1 MKKIVSL
8 FIFLLLL
15 VGCSLSNSPTSKVEE
30 LLNKYQ
36 TLDSDIKSGI
46 DDVLKEENLND
57 SQKERYRKVI
67 EKQYRN
73 LAYEI
78 KDERIDGDTATITVE
93 IEVIDYKKLNSLASG
108 LWSRNLPIEADR
120 GNIYTVDGEAIA
132 SNLTTTSL
140 VFIPNQ
146 IKNKDLVA
154 EKISEILDVPKSKI
168 EEHLYKKSMME
179 KVHPE
184 GRRLSYEIADKIE
197 NLHFDGV
204 YLLKE
209 SKRYYPHNEMLS
221 HVLGYVGI
229 DNQGLSGLE
238 LEYDDILTGE
248 YGSIQ
253 YFSDA
258 KGNNLER
265 NSVYVEPEDGLD
277 IYLTVDY
284 GIQSSIERELDNVVL
299 RYNPDG
305 AWAIAMDPNTGEI
318 LGMSSRPNFNPN
330 SYKDYDTET
339 INRNMAIWAS
349 YEPGSTFKILTLS
362 AAVNEGKVDLLKDTF
377 YDGGSVNVDG
387 ARIKCWKHGGHGSQ
401 TFLEVVQNSCNPGFV
416 ELGNRL
422 GKETLFDYINKFGYG
437 KKTGIDLN
445 GEATGILFS
454 LDKVGPVELA
464 TTAFGQGVSVTA
476 LQQVVAVSAAI
487 NGGTLYKP
495 YIVKRVA
502 YHENGQIIKEVKPTI
517 VRDNIVTKDTSEKV
531 RMTLE
536 SVVSLGTG
544 RNAYIDGYRV
554 GGKTGTAQKVNN
566 GIYMQGNYIVSFI
579 GFLPANDPKI
589 VVYLAIDNP
598 KGVTQYG
605 GTVSAPIVKN
615 IMEDAIT
622 SLNIEKQD
630 GGTEKKYQWY
640 DKKYY
645 NVPNVVG
652 KSKKEATSMLKSFS
666 VEYSGSGD
674 VVVSQSPDSD
684 SRIAEGEKVR
694 LYLG

>member
-1 MKKIVSL
+1 MFNKGIHKRIKIVLLIIL
-8 FIFLLLL
+8 FIFAIIIA
-15 VGCSLSNSPTSKVEE
+15 KVF
-30 LLNKYQ
+30 Y
-36 TLDSDIKSGI
+36 
-46 DDVLKEENLND
+46 
-57 SQKERYRKVI
+57 
-67 EKQYRN
+67 
-73 LAYEI
+73 
-78 KDERIDGDTATITVE
+78 

-179 KVHPE
+179 RVHPE

-362 AAVNEGKVDLLKDTF
+362 AAVNEGKVDLIKDTF

>member
-1 MKKIVSL
+1 MFSKGIHKRIKIV
-8 FIFLLLL
+8 LL
-15 VGCSLSNSPTSKVEE
+15 VVIFVFVVITFKVF
-30 LLNKYQ
+30 Y
-36 TLDSDIKSGI
+36 
-46 DDVLKEENLND
+46 
-57 SQKERYRKVI
+57 
-67 EKQYRN
+67 
-73 LAYEI
+73 
-78 KDERIDGDTATITVE
+78 
-93 IEVIDYKKLNSLASG
+93 IEVIDYNKLNSLASN

-120 GNIYTVDGEAIA
+120 GKIYTVDGEIIA
-132 SNLTTTSL
+132 GNLTTVSL
-140 VFIPNQ
+140 VFVPNQ
-146 IKNKDLVA
+146 IKDKDLVA
-154 EKISEILDVPKSKI
+154 TKISEILEVDKSVI

-179 KVHPE
+179 RVHPE

-197 NLHFDGV
+197 AFKFEGV

-209 SKRYYPHNEMLS
+209 SKRYYPHDEMLS

-238 LEYDDILTGE
+238 LEYDDLLTGE

-265 NSVYVEPEDGLD
+265 SSVYVEPEDGLD
-277 IYLTVDY
+277 IYLTVNYDV
-284 GIQSSIERELDNVVL
+284 QASIERELDNAVL
-299 RYNPDG
+299 KYNPDG
-305 AWAIAMDPNTGEI
+305 AWAIAMNPNTGEI

-330 SYKDYDTET
+330 SYQDYDIET

-362 AAVNEGKVDLLKDTF
+362 AAVNEGVVNLENDMF
-377 YDGGSVNVDG
+377 FDGGSVNVDG
-387 ARIKCWKHGGHGSQ
+387 ARIKCWKAGGHGSQ

-416 ELGNRL
+416 ELGRRL
-422 GKETLFDYINKFGYG
+422 GTKTLFDYIYKFGYG

-445 GEATGILFS
+445 GEATGILFN
-454 LDKVGPVELA
+454 LDRVGPVELA
-464 TTAFGQGVSVTA
+464 TTSFGQGVSVTA
-476 LQQVVAVSAAI
+476 LQQVAAVSAAI

-495 YIVKRVA
+495 YIVKSVVE
-502 YHENGQIIKEVKPTI
+502 HETGQIIEEIEPTV
-517 VRDNIVTKDTSEKV
+517 VRDNIITEDTSLQV
-531 RMTLE
+531 RMALE

-566 GIYMQGNYIVSFI
+566 GVYMTGNYIVSFI
-579 GFLPANDPKI
+579 GFLPANDPEI

-598 KGVTQYG
+598 KGITQYG

-615 IMEDAIT
+615 IMEDAIVA
-622 SLNIEKQD
+622 LGIEKQE

-645 NVPNVVG
+645 TVDNVVG
-652 KSKKEATSMLKSFS
+652 LSKNEATSILKKFW
-666 VEYSGSGD
+666 VEYSGNGNT
-674 VVVSQSPDSD
+674 VISQSPEAGN
-684 SRIAEGEKVR
+684 RIAEGSSIR
-694 LYLG
+694 LHLG